1 MADPASIARETFE
14 AWNRRDW
21 DTLRRMLHA
30 GYSYTGGDG
39 QRQDGP
45 EAGLALYQMY
55 AAAFPDGKI
64 SIKHIHTAG
73 DTAIVEFSAAGTHQ
87 GDLMGI
93 APTGR
98 KIEML
103 ICNVI
108 ETRDGKVHAEREYFD
123 MAHMMQ
129 QLGVAPAPVT
139 A

>member
-1 MADPASIARETFE
+1 MADATSIARDYIE

-21 DTLRRMLHA
+21 SRVRDSLHPQ
-30 GYSYTGGDG
+30 YSYTGGDG
-39 QRQDGP
+39 VRQDGP
-45 EAGLALYQMY
+45 EAGLALAQMW
-55 AAAFPDGKI
+55 AAAFPDAKLN
-64 SIKHIHTAG
+64 IKKIHTAG
-73 DTAIVEFSAAGTHQ
+73 DTAIVEFIAVGTHQ

-98 KIEML
+98 KVEMP

-108 ETRDGKVHAEREYFD
+108 ETRDGKIHAEREYFD